1 MSSYEYRTDFAN
13 ERKLD
18 GITNDVLDVREA
30 HYDNCTLKII
40 HIYKEDTN
48 LNSKVGTYYSITFD
62 DLSNH
67 DVRSEVSDV
76 LVECL
81 HEMFDK
87 YDLHGK
93 HCLVVGLGNRFV
105 VADAL
110 GSEVCKK
117 ILVTSHLDDEREQHD
132 VSEVMSI
139 TPGVMGQTGIE
150 SSDMIQGICIKTKP
164 DFIIVID
171 ALATKSTNRINKM
184 VQLSDIGIAP
194 GSGVGNTR
202 KAIDQDSLGIP
213 VLVIG
218 VATVVDVWSI
228 VRESIEK
235 GLEFEKIVLK
245 DEQQEELFESIRNQS
260 DETLI
265 VTPREMDADLEH
277 LSEMIAQAVNISLN
291 PKLFN
296 SK

>member
-1 MSSYEYRTDFAN
+1 MQTYEYRTDFAN
-13 ERKLD
+13 ERRLD
-18 GITNDVLDVREA
+18 GITNDVLDVDEIE
-30 HYDNCTLKII
+30 YENCFLKII
-40 HIYKEDTN
+40 HIYKEDDT

-62 DLSNH
+62 DLSSH

-76 LVECL
+76 LVNCID
-81 HEMFDK
+81 EMLDK
-87 YDLHGK
+87 YDLKGK
-93 HCLVVGLGNRFV
+93 KCLIVGLGNRFV

-117 ILVTSHLDDEREQHD
+117 IFVTSHLDEEHE
-132 VSEVMSI
+132 VNEVMSI

-150 SSDMIQGICIKTKP
+150 SSDMIQGICLKTKP

-202 KAIDQDSLGIP
+202 KAIDQQTLGIP

-228 VRESIEK
+228 VRESIER
-235 GLEFEKIVLK
+235 GLEFEEIVLSDDK
-245 DEQQEELFESIRNQS
+245 QEELFESIRNQS
-260 DETLI
+260 NESLI

-296 SK
+296 N